1 MNRLRR
7 LRASSALSFALLA
20 ALALAASASAETRSG
35 EASSPVNPAI
45 SGKADILAGT
55 ASYDATTGSISVG
68 LTTREARGEGEE
80 TAVFAALGRPKDG
93 ACGLTFSASVPP
105 EPMITLPAVQISAPE
120 SNPSFPI
127 NQPPSWFEVTGIS
140 PEGFSEAGGFGRAFR
155 SIDGTT
161 TTLKANS
168 PELTG
173 KPFTCAAI
181 AIQSVPTIEN
191 PTLATL
197 DELSIPLITQPEP
210 AAAPKPQPQVPTP
223 GAISFATSKPAT
235 AEVGKWT
242 KVKVK
247 VTNGGGTA
255 IGPITFKAKA
265 PKGVIVKP
273 GAPKLPALLGGQ
285 TWNVVLNVKATE
297 AAKARSTITLVGTSG
312 ALSASGSVVLKTAG

>member
-1 MNRLRR
+1 M
-7 LRASSALSFALLA
+7 
-20 ALALAASASAETRSG
+20 
-35 EASSPVNPAI
+35 
-45 SGKADILAGT
+45 

-80 TAVFAALGRPKDG
+80 TAVAAILGRPKEG
-93 ACGLTFSASVPP
+93 ACGLTLSASIPP
-105 EPMITLPAVQISAPE
+105 QPMITLPAVQISAPE

-127 NQPPSWFEVTGIS
+127 NQPPTWFEVTGIGAEGL
-140 PEGFSEAGGFGRAFR
+140 PEPGGFGRAFK

-161 TTLKANS
+161 TTLKASS
-168 PELTG
+168 PELAG

-197 DELSIPLITQPEP
+197 DELSIPLTPQPEP
-210 AAAPKPQPQVPTP
+210 VAPPKPQPQVPTP
-223 GAISFATSKPAT
+223 GAISIAKSKAVT
-235 AEVGKWT
+235 TKVGKWK
-242 KVKVK
+242 KVKVR

-255 IGPITFKAKA
+255 IGPIAFKAKA
-265 PKGVIVKP
+265 PKGVIVRP

-297 AAKARSTITLVGTSG
+297 AAKAKSTITVVGTSG
-312 ALSASGSVVLKTAG
+312 ALSARGSVALKLKN